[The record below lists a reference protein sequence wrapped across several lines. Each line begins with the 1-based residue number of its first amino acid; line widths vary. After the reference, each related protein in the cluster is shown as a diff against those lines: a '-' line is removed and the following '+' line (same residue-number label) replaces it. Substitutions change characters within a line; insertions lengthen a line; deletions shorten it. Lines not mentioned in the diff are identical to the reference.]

1 MDQLMK
7 DPFLENFLKHSG
19 KVMEYGFA
27 YIYAHPKHI
36 AEMNNLMKVIKDFQ
50 AVQYRHS
57 TVPTFCKQ
65 LVLDG
70 YIDYIRRVTKFG
82 FKYICN
88 HPEVMKEV
96 QDLSIFYNE
105 FDKINNKR
113 NQNQSQKRQSTLP
126 NQDYCDESEMN
137 EAGGEQFFEICFNE
151 LNQLQSIIQSFES
164 KMNRKMYS
172 EYPSFTTTSKVLNDF
187 NKKLEDELQ
196 STQHINVK
204 YRRRPA
210 PPKRNPD
217 LTTAKNQR
225 HCNKNNVPNIS
236 LPNLTS
242 STYKHKENPYC
253 KWCNVNQDLNG
264 QMKSAT
270 NIGNKPILQYY
281 LDSSS
286 ENSSLESVIECKSS
300 DELIHINNT
309 TGKSQR
315 IPTFKIHP
323 PEKHIYIPIETY
335 NNDQQYFP
343 NITSELTFT
352 KPIHRNQIHMNVR
365 LGFENGFQL
374 QDKFINEINIHHKL
388 PLPPRYSRIKHDIK
402 LQN

>member
-1 MDQLMK
+1 MDQLIK
-7 DPFLENFLKHSG
+7 DPLLETFLKHSG

-36 AEMNNLMKVIKDFQ
+36 AEMNNLLNIIRDFQ

-65 LVLDG
+65 LVMDG

-88 HPEVMKEV
+88 NPEVMKDV

-113 NQNQSQKRQSTLP
+113 NQSQRRQSTALP
-126 NQDYCDESEMN
+126 NHDYFDKSEIN

-164 KMNRKMYS
+164 KMNKNMYS
-172 EYPSFTTTSKVLNDF
+172 DYPSFTTTTRVLNDF

-196 STQHINVK
+196 STQKRNGK
-204 YRRRPA
+204 YRQRPA
-210 PPKRNPD
+210 PPRRNPN
-217 LTTAKNQR
+217 LIYVPSKSTA
-225 HCNKNNVPNIS
+225 KNNVPNVS

-242 STYKHKENPYC
+242 STVKQKYC
-253 KWCNVNQDLNG
+253 GWCNVNQNLNG
-264 QMKSAT
+264 LMKTAS
-270 NIGNKPILQYY
+270 NISNKSTPQYY
-281 LDSSS
+281 LDSSLD
-286 ENSSLESVIECKSS
+286 NSSLESVIEYKSS
-300 DELIHINNT
+300 DEIININNT
-309 TGKSQR
+309 TGSSQR
-315 IPTFKIHP
+315 NPTFVIHP
-323 PEKHIYIPIETY
+323 PEKHIYIPIETH

-352 KPIHRNQIHMNVR
+352 KPNQRNQMHMNVK
-365 LGFENGFQL
+365 LGFDDGFQL
-374 QDKFINEINIHHKL
+374 QDKFINEINIQHKL

>member
-7 DPFLENFLKHSG
+7 DPLLETFLKHSG

-36 AEMNNLMKVIKDFQ
+36 AEMNNLLKIIKDFQ

-65 LVLDG
+65 LIMDG

-88 HPEVMKEV
+88 HPEVMKDI

-113 NQNQSQKRQSTLP
+113 NQSQRRQFTTLP
-126 NQDYCDESEMN
+126 NQDYFDESEIN

-151 LNQLQSIIQSFES
+151 LNQLQSIIQSFEK
-164 KMNRKMYS
+164 KMNKKMYS
-172 EYPSFTTTSKVLNDF
+172 DYPSFTTTSKVLNDF

-196 STQHINVK
+196 STQYRNGK
-204 YRRRPA
+204 YRQRPA

-217 LTTAKNQR
+217 LV
-225 HCNKNNVPNIS
+225 NVPNNFAAKSFVPNVS
-236 LPNLTS
+236 LPNLTPP
-242 STYKHKENPYC
+242 TFKHKESPYC
-253 KWCNVNQDLNG
+253 GWCNVNQDL
-264 QMKSAT
+264 KSQKKRTT
-270 NIGNKPILQYY
+270 NISNKSIPHYY

-286 ENSSLESVIECKSS
+286 DISSLGSVIEYKSS
-300 DELIHINNT
+300 DEIIHINNT
-309 TGKSQR
+309 TGNLQR

-323 PEKHIYIPIETY
+323 PEKHIYIPIETR

-343 NITSELTFT
+343 KITSELTFT
-352 KPIHRNQIHMNVR
+352 KPNQRNQMHMNVR
-365 LGFENGFQL
+365 LGFDDGFQL

-388 PLPPRYSRIKHDIK
+388 PLPPRHSRIKNDIK